1 MDEQPEPTRLIEL
14 KSTSGDVLTV
24 TRAVAA
30 QSGLLHSM
38 CGNDTAATH
47 GGGGGGGAGGGGG
60 GGSEGGSEGSGSSAG
75 WSLETPLTT
84 KQLRAC
90 LDFMAHHAFK
100 RLPEIERPLK
110 SVELRDLVPEWDAAF
125 VGDMELEELYQL
137 ILAADF
143 LDIKQL
149 LDLACSKVATFLKG
163 KTTAELRK
171 VLNIRSD
178 YTPAEEAAVREEN
191 KCVPRC
197 PLRPCLARAP
207 LPPSPTPSSPPTAQV
222 VRGGAVGRAP
232 WWQATLPLARYAG
245 HAGPCLNQRLHI
257 VVPTL
262 CPLSRLA
269 QSK

>member
-47 GGGGGGGAGGGGG
+47 GGGGGGAGGGGGG

-125 VGDMELEELYQL
+125 VGDMELEDLYQL

-191 KCVPRC
+191 KCVALLC
-197 PLRPCLARAP
+197 PLRPSPPRARAP
-207 LPPSPTPSSPPTAQV
+207 PASPLPPPPHCA
-222 VRGGAVGRAP
+222 GGARRRRRARALVASHCPPRAP
-232 WWQATLPLARYAG
+232 RWPLP
-245 HAGPCLNQRLHI
+245 
-257 VVPTL
+257 
-262 CPLSRLA
+262 
-269 QSK
+269 

>member
-38 CGNDTAATH
+38 CGSDTAASH
-47 GGGGGGGAGGGGG
+47 HGGG

-143 LDIKQL
+143 LDIKCL

-163 KTTAELRK
+163 KTTIELRK

-178 YTPAEEAAVREEN
+178 YTAAEEAAVREEN
-191 KCVPRC
+191 KCVPSLAPC
-197 PLRPCLARAP
+197 PPPPPSRAP
-207 LPPSPTPSSPPTAQV
+207 RLTRPPRLPPPPTAQV
-222 VRGGAVGRAP
+222 VRGGALGRAP
-232 WWQATLPLARYAG
+232 RGVAVPCAALLRARDDIALPTSATA
-245 HAGPCLNQRLHI
+245 
-257 VVPTL
+257 
-262 CPLSRLA
+262 
-269 QSK
+269 